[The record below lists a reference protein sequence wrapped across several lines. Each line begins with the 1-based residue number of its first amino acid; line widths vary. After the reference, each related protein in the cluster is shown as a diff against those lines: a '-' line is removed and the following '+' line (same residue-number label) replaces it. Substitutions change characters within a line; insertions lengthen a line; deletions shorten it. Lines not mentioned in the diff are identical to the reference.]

1 MYISKDDFEAWMER
15 IMYRFDKQDK
25 TLDKMS
31 KHRNMLEGEV
41 LFDNQDLCQLL
52 HISKRT
58 LQRYRSTGDL
68 PFHKVH
74 QKTYYKESDVHMFI
88 RECFNKK
95 RNGKKPP
102 ETPEDNDNPE
112 DTDNP

>member
-1 MYISKDDFEAWMER
+1 MYISREDFEAWMER

-31 KHRNMLEGEV
+31 KQRNMLEGEV

-74 QKTYYKESDVHMFI
+74 QKTYYKESDVHKFI

-102 ETPEDNDNPE
+102 ETPEDNENPE

>member
-1 MYISKDDFEAWMER
+1 MYISREDFEAWMER

-74 QKTYYKESDVHMFI
+74 QKTYYKESDVHKLI

-102 ETPEDNDNPE
+102 ETPEDNENPE
-112 DTDNP
+112 DTNNP

>member
-1 MYISKDDFEAWMER
+1 MYISREDFEAWMER

-102 ETPEDNDNPE
+102 ETPEDNGNPE

>member
-1 MYISKDDFEAWMER
+1 MYISKEDFEAWMER

-74 QKTYYKESDVHMFI
+74 QKTYYKESDVHTFI

-102 ETPEDNDNPE
+102 ENPEDNDNPE